1 MSIDHRSEPPPTTDL
16 VIVGGG
22 IAGAATAFHAARA
35 GLGAVLVERRPLL
48 ASLTTAAAAGGYRLQ
63 LDNEEEYRL
72 ISESVD
78 LFLDFAEATG
88 QSEYDPAIQQQGY
101 LWVTTEEGRA
111 AQQRDLVAAQRS
123 WGLRDV
129 ELLAADALRDRFSWV
144 SPAAIQARYR
154 GADGLIDPRRVAFGL
169 AAGARVPV
177 VVGCEVT
184 GLRLGADGSRVTGV
198 ETSAGTISA
207 AAVVIAAG
215 PFSRTVA
222 GWAGVALG
230 IETVQRTK
238 VVMPEVP
245 EVPSGA
251 PMTIDDDTGAHWRP
265 AFGGAFLLF
274 TDPSTPPSEPAED
287 LPLDHRFPGRL
298 LDPSSPQ
305 AVARVAPFWADVWA
319 RGSDHVLLQAGQY
332 VMTPDRRPLL
342 GELSVEGL
350 FVNTGYSGHGIMGS
364 PAGSRI
370 VIDAVTGKLRADDNP
385 FRPDRT
391 FEARPRHDAL

>member
-1 MSIDHRSEPPPTTDL
+1 VPIEYRSEPPRTADL
-16 VIVGGG
+16 AIVGGG
-22 IAGAATAFHAARA
+22 IAGASTAFHAARA
-35 GLGAVLVERRPLL
+35 GLRAVLLERRPSL
-48 ASLTTAAAAGGYRLQ
+48 ASLTTAAAAGGFRLQ

-78 LFLDFAEATG
+78 LFLGFAEATG
-88 QSEYDPAIQQQGY
+88 QTDYDPGVRHQGY

-111 AQQRDLVAAQRS
+111 SAQGDLVQAQRS
-123 WGLRDV
+123 WGLDDV
-129 ELLAADALRDRFSWV
+129 ELIATDELRRRFPWV

-154 GADGLIDPRRVAFGL
+154 AADGLIDPRAVAFGL
-169 AAGARVPV
+169 TAGARVPV

-184 GLRLGADGSRVTGV
+184 GLRLGGDGPRLDGV
-198 ETSAGTISA
+198 ETSAGPISA
-207 AAVVIAAG
+207 GAVVIAAG

-222 GWAGVALG
+222 GWAGVPLG
-230 IETVQRTK
+230 VETVQRTK

-245 EVPSGA
+245 EVPPDA

-274 TDPSTPPSEPAED
+274 TDPATPPSEPAED
-287 LPLDHRFPGRL
+287 LPLDHRFPRRL
-298 LDPSSPQ
+298 QDPASPH
-305 AVARVAPFWADVWA
+305 AVARIAPFWADVWA
-319 RGSDHVLLQAGQY
+319 RGSDLVLLQAGQY

-342 GELSVEGL
+342 GGLPVEGL
-350 FVNTGYSGHGIMGS
+350 FVNTGYSGHGVMGS

-370 VIDAVTGKLRADDNP
+370 VIDAVTGKLRPEDNP
-385 FRPDRT
+385 FRPDRP